1 MERQSWNL
9 KPEDIET
16 RSMAII
22 DAQAGEHGWP
32 PQRWAVVR
40 RMIHTTADFDWARIT
55 LMQDRALRGGIAALT
70 RGRTIF
76 TDTQMAR
83 MGMSLRRLAP
93 LGVEVRC
100 LINHEPVV
108 VRAAETGTTR
118 AVAAMD
124 LAVEEDPTAIFV
136 IGNAPTALLRL
147 LEHTQAGRVRPA
159 LVVGLP
165 VGFVNAAESK
175 AALAQ
180 SDLPFITAQGPKGG
194 SAVAASVINALA
206 IMALEQQR

>member
-70 RGRTIF
+70 RGRAIF

-83 MGMSLRRLAP
+83 MGMSLRRLEP

-147 LEHTQAGRVRPA
+147 LEHTQAGRARPA

>member
-70 RGRTIF
+70 RGRAIF

-83 MGMSLRRLAP
+83 MGMSLRRLEP

-100 LINHEPVV
+100 LINHGPVV

-147 LEHTQAGRVRPA
+147 LEHTQAGRARPV

-206 IMALEQQR
+206 IMALEQQQ